1 MDTKRRGK
9 PAKKKKSKKG
19 KKKKPIDDA
28 AAELAAENEKKE
40 LVESLVAKT
49 DLEEEEIL
57 AAYEEFYEKYPSGEI
72 TEKQF
77 LQQSKVICNWLAIQN
92 CYHPYRA
99 KGVGEVQQPGQY
111 LCGEGLKAH

>member
-1 MDTKRRGK
+1 MDMDTKRRGK

-49 DLEEEEIL
+49 DLLEEEIL

-77 LQQSKVICNWLAIQN
+77 LQQSKVIWLAIQN
-92 CYHPYRA
+92 PYLGKR
-99 KGVGEVQQPGQY
+99 GRRG
-111 LCGEGLKAH
+111 

>member
-19 KKKKPIDDA
+19 KKKKKPIDDA
-28 AAELAAENEKKE
+28 AAELAAQNEKKE

-49 DLEEEEIL
+49 DLLEEEIL
-57 AAYEEFYEKYPSGEI
+57 AAYEDFYDKYPSGEI

-77 LQQSKVICNWLAIQN
+77 LQQSKVNWLLSSI
-92 CYHPYRA
+92 
-99 KGVGEVQQPGQY
+99 PGQK
-111 LCGEGLKAH
+111 GPMTFRVW